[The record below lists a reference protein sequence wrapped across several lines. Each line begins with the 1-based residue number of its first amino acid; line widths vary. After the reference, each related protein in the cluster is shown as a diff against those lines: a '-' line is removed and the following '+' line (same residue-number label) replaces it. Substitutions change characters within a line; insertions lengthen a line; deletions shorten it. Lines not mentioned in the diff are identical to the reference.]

1 MTHIKLYKKLRIEIH
16 ELYVHKRY
24 FKVSE
29 IKWSL
34 VIRYFSKNKI
44 IISLVIFGETVIKN

>member
-1 MTHIKLYKKLRIEIH
+1 MLINLNNTKIKRSTMTHIKLYKKLRIEIH

-29 IKWSL
+29 IK
-34 VIRYFSKNKI
+34 
-44 IISLVIFGETVIKN
+44 